1 MSYVAINPVYLSISY
16 CFCRHFMETL
26 TNHQLNVVNLAE
38 NNQNITNIIP
48 DVVSQVLCN
57 LIQLNHES
65 IIYLLTNDLDS
76 IQHCVKPSIG

>member
-1 MSYVAINPVYLSISY
+1 
-16 CFCRHFMETL
+16 METL

-76 IQHCVKPSIG
+76 IQHCVKPYIG

>member
-1 MSYVAINPVYLSISY
+1 
-16 CFCRHFMETL
+16 METL

-76 IQHCVKPSIG
+76 IQRCVKPSIG

>member
-1 MSYVAINPVYLSISY
+1 
-16 CFCRHFMETL
+16 METL

-76 IQHCVKPSIG
+76 IQHCVKSSIG

>member
-1 MSYVAINPVYLSISY
+1 
-16 CFCRHFMETL
+16 METL